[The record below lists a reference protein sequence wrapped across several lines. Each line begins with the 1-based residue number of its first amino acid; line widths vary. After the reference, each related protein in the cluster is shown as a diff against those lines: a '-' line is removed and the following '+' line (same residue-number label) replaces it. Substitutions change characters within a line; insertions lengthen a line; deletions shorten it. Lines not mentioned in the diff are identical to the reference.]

1 MEWSRYPRRP
11 TARRSYICPLT
22 HADRAPSSSLLLL
35 HWRRRLCLQVNGAW
49 PLIDHVWSRTTPL
62 ISACSSLV
70 CFAVPILTHV
80 ISCITRQLHQQS
92 HTLLPQHQA
101 LASSFAHS
109 RSTFNSLSIFFHEDV
124 VPMCSCLFFLLP
136 LCLSTIPLSVAAAL
150 ARTLPTPAGAVGTQ
164 QVSYTALINNT

>member
-1 MEWSRYPRRP
+1 MEWSRYPQTP

-62 ISACSSLV
+62 ISTCSSLV

-92 HTLLPQHQA
+92 RTLLPQHQV
-101 LASSFAHS
+101 LASSFANS
-109 RSTFNSLSIFFHEDV
+109 RSTFNSLPIFSMKTQFLCV
-124 VPMCSCLFFLLP
+124 LAFFFC
-136 LCLSTIPLSVAAAL
+136 CLSVSPPFLSL
-150 ARTLPTPAGAVGTQ
+150 WQLPWLGLFQHQ
-164 QVSYTALINNT
+164 QVL